1 MGDGNFP
8 LKERVEKMHNI
19 VIKKSSPPQDNGNI
33 TYADVV
39 KNGTGNKQDRQTV
52 GRGLYD
58 LKSKGES
65 LVRSKSQSEIKRP
78 PLVSLFMINPDC

>member
-1 MGDGNFP
+1 
-8 LKERVEKMHNI
+8 MHNI
-19 VIKKSSPPQDNGNI
+19 VIKKSSSPQDNGNI

-52 GRGLYD
+52 GRGLYN
-58 LKSKGES
+58 LKNKGEN